1 MIELQNWSKVSSGTW
16 KANTI
21 KGASTCTETALRS
34 FWHWKMK
41 SMLTWVILPF
51 LHNQCIETVNTD
63 SRFFL
68 CTVLDISF
76 LVLFPGLATN
86 LNSAVFTTLT
96 HGTLGWRFTSFIKYL
111 TFYPSSFL
119 GWYLF
124 VKGVVRGGEEGG
136 KVWHYRKLEKAV
148 TVNTS
153 MTPSHPYD
161 LYHGDWN
168 SVRGFLEDL
177 GTNRWAVPLV
187 LPLPFFC
194 MPLPKTAQVSK

>member
-21 KGASTCTETALRS
+21 KGASTYTETTLRS

-41 SMLTWVILPF
+41 SMLTWMILPF
-51 LHNQCIETVNTD
+51 LHNQCIEIANTA
-63 SRFFL
+63 SRFFF
-68 CTVLDISF
+68 CMALDISF
-76 LVLFPGLATN
+76 LVLFPVLATN

-96 HGTLGWRFTSFIKYL
+96 HGTLGWRPTSSIKYL

-124 VKGVVRGGEEGG
+124 VNEVVRGGEEGG

-148 TVNTS
+148 TEPQHDFF
-153 MTPSHPYD
+153 TPLQSVPQELSERLLGGPMNQQTGCSISLAPSIF
-161 LYHGDWN
+161 LYA
-168 SVRGFLEDL
+168 S
-177 GTNRWAVPLV
+177 
-187 LPLPFFC
+187 
-194 MPLPKTAQVSK
+194 S